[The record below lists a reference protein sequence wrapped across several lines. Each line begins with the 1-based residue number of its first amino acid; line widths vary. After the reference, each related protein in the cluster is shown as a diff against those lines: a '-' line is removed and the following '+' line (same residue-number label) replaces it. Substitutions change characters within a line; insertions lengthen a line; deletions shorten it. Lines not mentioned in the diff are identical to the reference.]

1 MLVINNTRLWD
12 GTGSPVREDMAVAIE
27 GGRIAR
33 VGRTAEIGSAEDAE
47 VIDGHGMTLMP
58 GLIDCHDHLNSF
70 GYGLAEKWGLTE
82 PTSTRHLRVGSVLKR
97 TLESGYTTLRDA
109 GGLDA
114 GFRMAVEEGLVPGP
128 RLQVTLSPIT
138 PPGGLGEHRSPSGHH
153 PPGPPDPS
161 LPDGVTNGPDG
172 MRGKVREMVR
182 AGADAIKTATTGGAS
197 SRPDFGPSDSLM
209 TREEMDALVSE
220 AHGHGRRVMCH
231 ALGGAGLRM
240 AVEAG
245 VDSIEHGTNLD
256 EDPDLAKMMADKD
269 VFYIPTFSVY
279 IYHREQGTPHGRER
293 SAKLREH
300 HIRSLEL
307 ADREGVKIVAGTD
320 AGGWVHGNNAEEIR
334 CLAEAGL
341 SAESALKAGTS
352 RAAECLGLDS
362 DVGTVSAGKT
372 ADLILV
378 DKDPLTDVSSLE
390 WGKSVRLVIQEG
402 RVVADRMGRRG
413 RQ

>member
-1 MLVINNTRLWD
+1 MLVVRNAGIWD
-12 GTGSPVREDMAVAIE
+12 GTGAQAQE
-27 GGRIAR
+27 GMGVVIVGARIAE
-33 VGRTAEIGSAEDAE
+33 VGRSEAIGTPEGAET
-47 VIDGHGMTLMP
+47 VDGRGLTLMP

-82 PTSTRHLRVGSVLKR
+82 PTSTRHLRVGAALKQ

-128 RLQVTLSPIT
+128 RLQVTLTPIT

-161 LPDGVTNGPDG
+161 LPDGVANGADG
-172 MRGKVREMVR
+172 MRAKVREMVR

-209 TREEMDALVSE
+209 SREEMDALVDE
-220 AHGHGRRVMCH
+220 AHRHGRRVMCH

-256 EDPDLAKMMADKD
+256 EDPDLAKMMADKN

-279 IYHREQGTPHGRER
+279 IYHREHGTPHGRAR
-293 SAKLREH
+293 ASNLREH

-334 CLAEAGL
+334 CLADAGL
-341 SAESALKAGTS
+341 SAESALMAGTS
-352 RAAECLGLDS
+352 RAAECLGIES
-362 DVGTVSAGKT
+362 EVGTVEAGKI

-378 DKDPLTDVSSLE
+378 DGDPVSDVSGLE

-402 RVVADRMGRRG
+402 RIVADRM
-413 RQ
+413 

>member
-1 MLVINNTRLWD
+1 MLVVRNVRLWD
-12 GTGSPVREDMAVAIE
+12 GTGARIQENMALVIEESRVAS
-27 GGRIAR
+27 
-33 VGRTAEIGSAEDAE
+33 VGRTSEIGTPEGAEE
-47 VIDGHGMTLMP
+47 IDGRAMTLMP
-58 GLIDCHDHLNSF
+58 GLIDCHDHINSF

-82 PTSTRHLRVGSVLKR
+82 PASTRHMRVAATLKQ

-114 GFRMAVEEGLVPGP
+114 GFRMAVEQGLVPGP
-128 RLQVTLSPIT
+128 RLQVVLSVIT

-161 LPDGVTNGPDG
+161 LPGGVANGPEG
-172 MRGKVREMVR
+172 MRAKVREMVR

-197 SRPDFGPSDSLM
+197 SRPDFGPANLLM
-209 TREEMDALVSE
+209 SREEMDAIVSE
-220 AHGHGRRVMCH
+220 AHEHGRRVMCH

-256 EDPDLAKMMADKD
+256 EDPELAKMMADKD

-279 IYHREQGTPHGRER
+279 IYHRERGTPHGRER
-293 SAKLREH
+293 AFKLRER

-341 SAESALKAGTS
+341 SSESALMAGTS
-352 RAAECLGLDS
+352 RAAECLGIDS
-362 DVGTVSAGKT
+362 EVGTVKQGKA

-378 DKDPLTDVSSLE
+378 DKNPEEDVASLE
-390 WGKSVRLVIQEG
+390 WGKSVRLVTQDG
-402 RVVADRMGRRG
+402 RIVADRMG
-413 RQ
+413 QD

>member
-1 MLVINNTRLWD
+1 MLVVKNARIWD
-12 GTGSPVREDMAVAIE
+12 GASVHAKDRMSV
-27 GGRIAR
+27 
-33 VGRTAEIGSAEDAE
+33 
-47 VIDGHGMTLMP
+47 VIDGTRITEVGQAAAVETPEGARTVDGSGMTLMP

-82 PTSTRHLRVGSVLKR
+82 PTSTRHLRVAAALKQ

-114 GFRMAVEEGLVPGP
+114 GFRMAVEQGLIPGP

-153 PPGPPDPS
+153 PPGPPDPA
-161 LPDGVTNGPDG
+161 LPDGVANGPEG
-172 MRGKVREMVR
+172 MRAKVREMVR

-209 TREEMDALVSE
+209 NRREMDALVSE
-220 AHGHGRRVMCH
+220 AHDHGRRVMCH

-245 VDSIEHGTNLD
+245 VNSIEHGTNLD
-256 EDPDLAKMMADKD
+256 DDPDLAKMMADKN

-279 IYHREQGTPHGRER
+279 IYHRERGTPHGRAR
-293 SAKLREH
+293 ASKLLEH
-300 HIRSLEL
+300 HVRSLEL
-307 ADREGVKIVAGTD
+307 ADREGVNIVAGTD

-334 CLAEAGL
+334 CLVEAGL
-341 SAESALKAGTS
+341 SPESALMAATS
-352 RAAECLGLDS
+352 RAAECLGIAS
-362 DVGTVSAGKT
+362 DVGTVAAGRT

-378 DKDPLTDVSSLE
+378 DTDPMSDVTSLE
-390 WGKSVRLVIQEG
+390 WGKSVRLVIQGG
-402 RVVADRMGRRG
+402 RIVADRMEQRD
-413 RQ
+413 

>member
-1 MLVINNTRLWD
+1 MLVVRNVRLWD
-12 GTGSPVREDMAVAIE
+12 GTGTSAREDMAALIDD
-27 GGRIAR
+27 GGIVS
-33 VGRTAEIGSAEDAE
+33 VGKTAEIGTPEGAEAVE
-47 VIDGHGMTLMP
+47 GHGMTLMP

-82 PTSTRHLRVGSVLKR
+82 PVSTRHMRVAAALKQ
-97 TLESGYTTLRDA
+97 TLESGYTTVRDA

-114 GFRMAVEEGLVPGP
+114 GFGMAVDQGLVPGP
-128 RLQVTLSPIT
+128 RLQVVLSAIT

-161 LPDGVTNGPDG
+161 LPDGVANGPEG
-172 MRGKVREMVR
+172 MRAKVREMIR

-197 SRPDFGPSDSLM
+197 SRPDFGPADLLM
-209 TREEMDALVSE
+209 SRDEMAAVVSE

-240 AVEAG
+240 AVESG
-245 VDSIEHGTNLD
+245 VDSVEHGTNLD
-256 EDPDLAKMMADKD
+256 EDPELAKMMADKD

-279 IYHREQGTPHGRER
+279 IYHRERGTPHGRER
-293 SAKLREH
+293 ASRLREH

-334 CLAEAGL
+334 CLVEAGL
-341 SAESALKAGTS
+341 SSESALMAGTS
-352 RAAECLGLDS
+352 RAAECLGIDS
-362 DVGTVSAGKT
+362 EVGTVKQGKA

-378 DKDPLTDVSSLE
+378 DKNPEEDVASLE
-390 WGKSVRLVIQEG
+390 WGKSVRLVIQDG
-402 RVVADRMGRRG
+402 RIVADRIG
-413 RQ
+413 QD

>member
-1 MLVINNTRLWD
+1 M
-12 GTGSPVREDMAVAIE
+12 
-27 GGRIAR
+27 AR
-33 VGRTAEIGSAEDAE
+33 VGKLQEGMAV
-47 VIDGHGMTLMP
+47 VIDGARIAEVGRADAIGTPEGAETVDGRGMTLMP

-82 PTSTRHLRVGSVLKR
+82 PTSTRHLRVAAALKQ

-128 RLQVTLSPIT
+128 RLQVTLTPIT

-161 LPDGVTNGPDG
+161 LPDGVANGADG
-172 MRGKVREMVR
+172 MRAKVREMVR

-209 TREEMDALVSE
+209 SREEMEALVDE
-220 AHGHGRRVMCH
+220 AHRHGRRVMCH

-256 EDPDLAKMMADKD
+256 EDPDLAKMMADKN

-279 IYHREQGTPHGRER
+279 IYHREHGTPHGRAR
-293 SAKLREH
+293 ASNLREH

-341 SAESALKAGTS
+341 SAESALMAGTS
-352 RAAECLGLDS
+352 RAAECLGIES
-362 DVGTVSAGKT
+362 EVGTVEAGKI

-378 DKDPLTDVSSLE
+378 DADPVSDAASLE
-390 WGKSVRLVIQEG
+390 WGKSVRMVIQEG
-402 RVVADRMGRRG
+402 RIVADRIA
-413 RQ
+413 

>member
-1 MLVINNTRLWD
+1 MLVVRNAGIWD
-12 GTGSPVREDMAVAIE
+12 GTGAQAQEGMAVVIVGA
-27 GGRIAR
+27 RIAE
-33 VGRTAEIGSAEDAE
+33 VGRAEAIGTPEGAET
-47 VIDGHGMTLMP
+47 VDGRGMTLMP

-82 PTSTRHLRVGSVLKR
+82 PTSTRHLRVAAALKQ

-128 RLQVTLSPIT
+128 RLQVTLTPIT

-161 LPDGVTNGPDG
+161 LPDGVANGADG
-172 MRGKVREMVR
+172 MRAKVREMVR

-209 TREEMDALVSE
+209 SREEMDALVDE
-220 AHGHGRRVMCH
+220 AHRHGRRVMCH

-256 EDPDLAKMMADKD
+256 EDPELAKMMADKN

-279 IYHREQGTPHGRER
+279 IYHREHGTPHGRAR
-293 SAKLREH
+293 ASNLREH

-334 CLAEAGL
+334 CLADAGL
-341 SAESALKAGTS
+341 SAESALMAGTS
-352 RAAECLGLDS
+352 RAAECLAIES
-362 DVGTVSAGKT
+362 EVGTVEAGKI

-378 DKDPLTDVSSLE
+378 DGDPVSDVSGLE

-402 RVVADRMGRRG
+402 RIVADRM
-413 RQ
+413 